1 MLAFHFIFALLLFS
15 SRLHCSV
22 SSSRSSVCS
31 HHPTVY
37 LTACSEHGHLIHIPS
52 HCLPMLTLS
61 HTFYCR
67 NPRFFA
73 LLLLCGDIELN
84 PGPVNFTI
92 CTLNIRSILHPV
104 HSAVLSDLIDSHHPD
119 VFCLTETWI
128 KHDTTPAE
136 LINVLHLPTH
146 FSAFLETPL
155 RTDIILP
162 VAALPFLSVN
172 L

>member
-1 MLAFHFIFALLLFS
+1 MLSFHFIFALLLFS
-15 SRLHCSV
+15 SCLHCSV

-37 LTACSEHGHLIHIPS
+37 LTACSEHGHLICIPS

-84 PGPVNFTI
+84 PDPVNFTI
-92 CTLNIRSILHPV
+92 CTLNIRTILHPV
-104 HSAVLSDLIDSHHPD
+104 HSAALSDLIDSHHPD
-119 VFCLTETWI
+119 LFCLTETWI
-128 KHDTTPAE
+128 NTT
-136 LINVLHLPTH
+136 LLLLN
-146 FSAFLETPL
+146 
-155 RTDIILP
+155 
-162 VAALPFLSVN
+162 
-172 L
+172 

>member
-22 SSSRSSVCS
+22 SLSRSSVCS

-37 LTACSEHGHLIHIPS
+37 LTACTEHGHLIRIPS
-52 HCLPMLTLS
+52 HCLLMLTHS

-73 LLLLCGDIELN
+73 LLLLCGD
-84 PGPVNFTI
+84 FY
-92 CTLNIRSILHPV
+92 S
-104 HSAVLSDLIDSHHPD
+104 DSHHPD
-119 VFCLTETWI
+119 LFCLTETWI

-136 LINVLHLPTH
+136 LINCTPLSYSLLSFPRNSSANRHHPTGGGT
-146 FSAFLETPL
+146 AFLIREPFAQLSSSTP
-155 RTDIILP
+155 
-162 VAALPFLSVN
+162 
-172 L
+172 